1 MLDVGAVRHLLT
13 VAAGQHPSVAKAVR
27 LAAASPADRVA
38 VLRALVDDS
47 LRTRRFLG
55 YRESVE
61 WADEADV
68 AVRALSAEADNNPSR
83 ELLALVERAISHVVK
98 VIFKADDS
106 SGSIGGLVSD
116 LLEVHERLCDSGVA
130 DPDALVRWMVK
141 FGFDDQDFFAID
153 PVRYADAL
161 GDRGVELF
169 RKAVEKRPHR
179 REDEF
184 AVAFATQRLA
194 ILDGN
199 VDRVIELLGGD
210 LTSPHQYINVAT
222 AMAELQRPDDAMS
235 WARRGIDSTTGWQVA
250 QLYEILAGL
259 LVGNGQ
265 TAELLDLRREH
276 HDQMASASTY
286 ASLRHAAIVNNAWP
300 EEVESARSVLGA
312 RDRGALIDVLLAD
325 GEVDAAWQ
333 LATSDDS
340 WYAGD
345 KRWAVLAEAR
355 EPTNPA
361 ASVGAYMR
369 LVESELR
376 TADKN
381 AYRAAVGHLKR
392 ARRAAIAA
400 ELSADLDGYIA
411 SLREVHRRRPTLI
424 QMLDKAGLR

>member
-1 MLDVGAVRHLLT
+1 MAGSSEEQPIAQVVDMLDVGAVRHLLT

-27 LAAASPADRVA
+27 LAAASPADRVT

-68 AVRALSAEADNNPSR
+68 AVRALSVEADINPSR

-222 AMAELQRPDDAMS
+222 AMAELQRPDHGVAGGPAVRDPGRSAGRKRADS
-235 WARRGIDSTTGWQVA
+235 GAAR
-250 QLYEILAGL
+250 
-259 LVGNGQ
+259 
-265 TAELLDLRREH
+265 
-276 HDQMASASTY
+276 
-286 ASLRHAAIVNNAWP
+286 P
-300 EEVESARSVLGA
+300 SARAPRS
-312 RDRGALIDVLLAD
+312 D
-325 GEVDAAWQ
+325 GERV
-333 LATSDDS
+333 
-340 WYAGD
+340 Y
-345 KRWAVLAEAR
+345 
-355 EPTNPA
+355 
-361 ASVGAYMR
+361 
-369 LVESELR
+369 LR
-376 TADKN
+376 
-381 AYRAAVGHLKR
+381 
-392 ARRAAIAA
+392 
-400 ELSADLDGYIA
+400 IA
-411 SLREVHRRRPTLI
+411 SSCCDREQRVAGGSRIGKISSRCSRSRCTHRRTP
-424 QMLDKAGLR
+424 G